1 MYDELW
7 NPVRIGALELPHR
20 LGMAPMT
27 RSRSAQDGTPTELN
41 AEYYAQRASMGLL
54 ITEGTQPSADGQGYL
69 LTPGVHAEDHVAG
82 WRQVADAVHAGSG
95 KLVIQL
101 MHTGRISHPGNTPH
115 GRQPVAPSEVAASGK
130 MFTGQGMLDFPA
142 PRELSLDEVK
152 ATVDDFRRAAAAGI
166 QAGADGVEIH
176 GANGYLVH
184 QFLSSNANQ
193 RTDAYGGSIENRIRF
208 AVKVATAVAGEIGA
222 DRTGIRIS
230 PGNPLNDIAEHDTRD
245 LYLALA
251 EALAPL
257 GLAYLHVVIAA
268 DNPLLKELRA
278 AWPTALL
285 VNTPGAPLEERVG
298 LVADGIADLIT
309 VGQLALANPDLVE
322 RLRTGA
328 ALNEPD
334 RATYYGG
341 DRRGYTDYPTLS
353 GRPGSATSA
362 GESA

>member
-7 NPVRIGALELPHR
+7 SPVRIGALELPHR

-27 RSRSAQDGTPTELN
+27 RSRSAHDGTPTELN

-69 LTPGVHAEDHVAG
+69 RTPGVHAEDHVAG
-82 WRQVADAVHAGSG
+82 WRRVADAVHAGGG

-101 MHTGRISHPGNTPH
+101 MHAGRISHPDNTPH
-115 GRQPVAPSEVAASGK
+115 GRQPVAPSAVAASGK
-130 MFTGQGMLDFPA
+130 MFTARGMLDFPT
-142 PRELSLDEVK
+142 PRELSLKEVK
-152 ATVDDFRRAAAAGI
+152 ATVDDYRQAAAAAI
-166 QAGADGVEIH
+166 RAGADGVEIH

-184 QFLSSNANQ
+184 QFLSSNVNQ
-193 RTDAYGGSIENRIRF
+193 RTDAYGGSIGNRIRF
-208 AVKVATAVAGEIGA
+208 AVEVATAVAREIGA

-230 PGNPLNDIAEHDTRD
+230 PGNPFNDIAEDDTRE

-257 GLAYLHVVIAA
+257 GLAYLHVTAA
-268 DNPLLKELRA
+268 GGPLLKELRA

-285 VNTPGAPLEERVG
+285 VNTPGAPLEERAG
-298 LVADGIADLIT
+298 LVADGTADLIT

-328 ALNEPD
+328 TLNEPD
-334 RATYYGG
+334 RATYYGR
-341 DRRGYTDYPTLS
+341 DHRGYTDYPTLG
-353 GRPGSATSA
+353 GRPSSATEPA
-362 GESA
+362 